1 VVGVPLLLLLVCGG
15 GVVRAAEAEG
25 EDVVL
30 GEGTVEADLGSSRE
44 ASRTDSEVS
53 LPSFSSFEV
62 SRFGQKFVFVFRHIF
77 VLAFIL
83 MPGTKRQTQYQA
95 VPTLCT

>member
-1 VVGVPLLLLLVCGG
+1 MLGWSGWLVGVPLLLLLVWGG

-53 LPSFSSFEV
+53 LASLKEICFKFGIDLMLI
-62 SRFGQKFVFVFRHIF
+62 RFGFPF
-77 VLAFIL
+77 
-83 MPGTKRQTQYQA
+83 
-95 VPTLCT
+95 

>member
-1 VVGVPLLLLLVCGG
+1 MVGVPLLLLLVCGG
-15 GVVRAAEAEG
+15 GVVRAAEA

-53 LPSFSSFEV
+53 LLS
-62 SRFGQKFVFVFRHIF
+62 
-77 VLAFIL
+77 
-83 MPGTKRQTQYQA
+83 
-95 VPTLCT
+95 

>member
-1 VVGVPLLLLLVCGG
+1 MLGGSQWVVGVPLLLLLVCGG

-53 LPSFSSFEV
+53 LAFLL
-62 SRFGQKFVFVFRHIF
+62 QFRG
-77 VLAFIL
+77 LAF
-83 MPGTKRQTQYQA
+83 
-95 VPTLCT
+95 

>member
-1 VVGVPLLLLLVCGG
+1 MVGVPLLLLLVWGG

-53 LPSFSSFEV
+53 LAFLKEIGFKFRIDFLLV
-62 SRFGQKFVFVFRHIF
+62 RFGFPFRCQ
-77 VLAFIL
+77 L
-83 MPGTKRQTQYQA
+83 GKG
-95 VPTLCT
+95 

>member
-1 VVGVPLLLLLVCGG
+1 MVGVPLLLLLVWGG

-53 LPSFSSFEV
+53 QLS
-62 SRFGQKFVFVFRHIF
+62 
-77 VLAFIL
+77 
-83 MPGTKRQTQYQA
+83 
-95 VPTLCT
+95 

>member
-1 VVGVPLLLLLVCGG
+1 M
-15 GVVRAAEAEG
+15 VRAAEAEG

-53 LPSFSSFEV
+53 LASCKVPVPCTPV
-62 SRFGQKFVFVFRHIF
+62 SRSRGLGRKSVIKSASICRLIRFGFPFRCQ
-77 VLAFIL
+77 LGKGEL
-83 MPGTKRQTQYQA
+83 N
-95 VPTLCT
+95 